1 MAVDSFEKKVE
12 KILKEIAAEL
22 GLDISKAR
30 AGYLLSK
37 EKMIIGI
44 SYFVDREGRLKILM
58 SPRGSGRPVDL
69 GNYTMK
75 DLKWENSNARK
86 TLIVKIREEMD
97 KQ

>member
-1 MAVDSFEKKVE
+1 MADDSFETILE

-22 GLDISKAR
+22 DLVISKTR

-37 EKMIIGI
+37 DKRVIGI
-44 SYFVDREGRLKILM
+44 SYFVDMKSRLKILM

-69 GNYTMK
+69 GNYTLK
-75 DLKWENSNARK
+75 DLKFENSNARR
-86 TLIVKIREEMD
+86 TLIVKISKEMD